1 VAAASSDASTG
12 LPVFL
17 QKAQALAQ
25 DTTHARALAPHL
37 TVAYAHL
44 INQFNGARDIVSSAA
59 LVRHY
64 LAQVHPH
71 IGHIT
76 GDNSLTYNQGVIAS
90 QTLAFAI
97 HSPQHRDLVDSVM
110 ATLIGPDF
118 DPQQQTNGT
127 LMYNLACHFAVA
139 GDKPRLLQSAA
150 AARRLGKPAAQFMAD
165 KDFERYRE
173 DADFL
178 QVLR

>member
-1 VAAASSDASTG
+1 
-12 LPVFL
+12 
-17 QKAQALAQ
+17 
-25 DTTHARALAPHL
+25 LAPHL
-37 TVAYAHL
+37 TAAYARL
-44 INQFNGARDIVSSAA
+44 INQFNGARDFVSSAT

-76 GDNSLTYNQGVIAS
+76 GDNGLAYNQGVIAS

-97 HSPQHRDLVDSVM
+97 HSPQHRDLVDGVLT
-110 ATLIGPDF
+110 TLIGLDF

-127 LMYNLACHFAVA
+127 LMYNLACHYALA

-150 AARRLGKPAAQFMAD
+150 AARRLGKPGAQFMAD
-165 KDFERYRE
+165 KDFERYWA
-173 DADFL
+173 DAAFL